1 MENKRIN
8 NVRIREFRRLKCVI
22 VACLMAAS
30 CWAVDFSAKP
40 AYSQKTQISLNLTN
54 KTLKEV
60 FKEIERNSEFV
71 IFYYEGVVDA
81 NKRVKINVKQQTV
94 DKILDK
100 LFEGTDNTY
109 NIVDKQIYIT
119 KKSGEEKTAITLS
132 AAQQQKKI
140 TGKVM
145 DELGE
150 PLPGVAI
157 QVKGT
162 PRWNFLHRC

>member
-1 MENKRIN
+1 MKNKRIN
-8 NVRIREFRRLKCVI
+8 SVGIRDFRKLKCII
-22 VACLMAAS
+22 VACLVATS
-30 CWAVDFSAKP
+30 CWAVDFSAKL
-40 AYSQKTQISLNLTN
+40 AYSQKTQISLNLSN

-60 FKEIERNSEFV
+60 FKEIEKNSEFV
-71 IFYYEGVVDA
+71 IFYYEGVVDS
-81 NKRVKINVKQQTV
+81 NKRVKLNVKRQTV
-94 DKILDK
+94 DKILDT

-119 KKSGEEKTAITLS
+119 KKEDKGKGNASLPIT
-132 AAQQQKKI
+132 QQQKKI
-140 TGKVM
+140 TGKVI

-162 PRWNFLHRC
+162 PCG